1 MMNLE
6 QCCRKIIYDDLV
18 RHCMDAECFGH
29 QSKAEYYF
37 EEDRTYKNYFNR
49 IIKDFNRDFNDI
61 RKFLNGSNHLTRR
74 LRRRIIAEARYKFR
88 KELELK
94 KIDDDIF
101 YNTTLKVME
110 DYNKKT
116 LDSSKYDEEEQ
127 KFPKYDG
134 IHLLDF
140 EDFIT
145 FIINEY
151 KKTYY
156 KE

>member
-18 RHCMDAECFGH
+18 RHCMDAECFRH

-37 EEDRTYKNYFNR
+37 EEDRAYKNYFNR

-61 RKFLNGSNHLTRR
+61 RKFLNGSNHLTR
-74 LRRRIIAEARYKFR
+74 KFR

-110 DYNKKT
+110 NYNKKT
-116 LDSSKYDEEEQ
+116 LDSSKYDEEQ

-140 EDFIT
+140 KDSVIDE
-145 FIINEY
+145 
-151 KKTYY
+151 
-156 KE
+156 

>member
-18 RHCMDAECFGH
+18 RHCVDAECFRH
-29 QSKAEYYF
+29 QSKAEYHFKENRVYI
-37 EEDRTYKNYFNR
+37 KNYFNR
-49 IIKDFNRDFNDI
+49 TIKDFNRDFNDI
-61 RKFLNGSNHLTRR
+61 RKFLNGSNHLTRK

-88 KELELK
+88 RELELE
-94 KIDDDIF
+94 KIND
-101 YNTTLKVME
+101 YNITLKPLNFVK
-110 DYNKKT
+110 NN
-116 LDSSKYDEEEQ
+116 DSSKYDEEQ
-127 KFPKYDG
+127 KFPKYDD

-145 FIINEY
+145 FITNEY
-151 KKTYY
+151 KKMYY

>member
-18 RHCMDAECFGH
+18 RHCMDAECFRH

-37 EEDRTYKNYFNR
+37 EEDRAYKNYFNI

-88 KELELK
+88 RELELK

-101 YNTTLKVME
+101 YNNISKPLNFTK
-110 DYNKKT
+110 NN
-116 LDSSKYDEEEQ
+116 DSSKYDEEEQ
-127 KFPKYDG
+127 KLPKYDG

-145 FIINEY
+145 NEY
-151 KKTYY
+151 KKMYY

>member
-18 RHCMDAECFGH
+18 KHCLDAECFGH
-29 QSKAEYYF
+29 QSKAEYHF
-37 EEDRTYKNYFNR
+37 KEDRAYIKNYFNI

-61 RKFLNGSNHLTRR
+61 KKFLNGSNHLTRK

-94 KIDDDIF
+94 KISDDIF
-101 YNTTLKVME
+101 YSTISKPLNFTK
-110 DYNKKT
+110 NN
-116 LDSSKYDEEEQ
+116 DSSKYDEEQ
-127 KFPKYDG
+127 KFPKYDS
-134 IHLLDF
+134 IHLLDLQ
-140 EDFIT
+140 DY
-145 FIINEY
+145 IINEF
-151 KKTYY
+151 KEKY